1 MLNHRI
7 VITICHE
14 LVNVCGLHRISQ
26 PMYLVENYVAFDGE
40 LMILLCSLLT
50 SLFNQQQRLSA
61 G

>member
-14 LVNVCGLHRISQ
+14 LVNVCGLHRIAQ

-40 LMILLCSLLT
+40 LMILLCSLVD
-50 SLFNQQQRLSA
+50 SIV
-61 G
+61 